1 MKTRL
6 ISPGIYALAVL
17 FLIGIWL
24 VIAPFALSTQPAGAN
39 WQVATIDDIAAG
51 GGLIVVSL
59 LGILVSVALSLSAA
73 VRMVNSKRETVT
85 GKE

>member
-1 MKTRL
+1 MNNRL

-17 FLIGIWL
+17 FLVGVWL
-24 VIAPFALSTQPAGAN
+24 VIAPFVLQTQPTGAAA

-59 LGILVSVALSLSAA
+59 LGILVNVALSLSAA
-73 VRMVNSKRETVT
+73 VKTVNNQR
-85 GKE
+85 